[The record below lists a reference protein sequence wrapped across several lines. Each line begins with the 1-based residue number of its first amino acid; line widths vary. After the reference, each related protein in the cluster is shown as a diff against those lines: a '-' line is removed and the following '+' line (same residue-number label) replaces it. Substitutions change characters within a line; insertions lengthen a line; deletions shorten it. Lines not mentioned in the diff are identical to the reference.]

1 MSGSPGSSAIDVAST
16 ISPPRMPVLPSLA
29 SYLDALLGHGLMIS
43 IGRMDCATCLC
54 IRHAKAAYHLRT
66 KSVDFPQDLE
76 AVVGP
81 DVGGRRSRGCAVV
94 DGRSK

>member
-54 IRHAKAAYHLRT
+54 IRHAKAALMLE
-66 KSVDFPQDLE
+66 DGDLAGVLWSMD
-76 AVVGP
+76 AVNEI
-81 DVGGRRSRGCAVV
+81 
-94 DGRSK
+94 